1 MISDIKPSFQEIK
14 KQLPEVDD
22 TFIAEHLERLQEF
35 YFRVFSHEAIC
46 RHISCLSLLTEAEPV
61 QLLFQ
66 EVPGGIIECTVLS
79 SDYPALFSLI
89 TGVFSAS
96 GFRFISGDIFTYHRI
111 DPGPALKQ
119 GSMSAYKKRSKSR
132 PQLRKIIDHF
142 KGFIDSQRPLDIWMA
157 EVKTRLKHVL
167 ALLGNNSSEAIN
179 HAKQKVNEML
189 ASSLKKLKLNA
200 AEMLFPIQINIDN
213 SESDYTILHIIS
225 KDTPFFLYSLSSAL
239 SLHNISIELVRIHT
253 ANTKIQDD
261 FFLSDLKGNKLKSPL
276 VLNKIKLSVLLTKQ
290 FTFFLGNSP
299 DPYKA
304 LCRFEAIV
312 AEIIKLPEKGKWY
325 DLLSNHSLLNELAQL
340 LGASDPLWEDFIR
353 NQYETLLPMLNTQ
366 IKGKRFSKPLETL
379 SLRLEQTLQA
389 AKSMEEKKKKLNL
402 FKDLEIYL
410 IDLDHILNPRS
421 GMQDFSKS
429 LTILAETIINK
440 ATALVYNELSSQYGR
455 PKSIAGLEANYALFG
470 LGKFGGKAL
479 GYASDI
485 ELLFIYSD
493 NGVSDVQNSISNADF
508 FEQLVRQS
516 ALFIQVKRE
525 GIFHIDMRLRPF
537 GQAGPLACSL

>member
-1 MISDIKPSFQEIK
+1 M
-14 KQLPEVDD
+14 
-22 TFIAEHLERLQEF
+22 
-35 YFRVFSHEAIC
+35 
-46 RHISCLSLLTEAEPV
+46 
-61 QLLFQ
+61 
-66 EVPGGIIECTVLS
+66 
-79 SDYPALFSLI
+79 
-89 TGVFSAS
+89 
-96 GFRFISGDIFTYHRI
+96 
-111 DPGPALKQ
+111 
-119 GSMSAYKKRSKSR
+119 
-132 PQLRKIIDHF
+132 
-142 KGFIDSQRPLDIWMA
+142 
-157 EVKTRLKHVL
+157 
-167 ALLGNNSSEAIN
+167 
-179 HAKQKVNEML
+179 
-189 ASSLKKLKLNA
+189 
-200 AEMLFPIQINIDN
+200 
-213 SESDYTILHIIS
+213 
-225 KDTPFFLYSLSSAL
+225 
-239 SLHNISIELVRIHT
+239 
-253 ANTKIQDD
+253 
-261 FFLSDLKGNKLKSPL
+261 
-276 VLNKIKLSVLLTKQ
+276 
-290 FTFFLGNSP
+290 
-299 DPYKA
+299 
-304 LCRFEAIV
+304 

-493 NGVSDVQNSISNADF
+493 NVVSDGQNSISNADF
-508 FEQLVRQS
+508 FEQLVRRS
-516 ALFIQVKRE
+516 VLFIQVKRE